1 MLCFKTI
8 RHLWLLALC
17 VASTETY
24 ANTTQH
30 IYDARGR
37 LIEVS
42 NASISSTVY
51 YKMDDANNRIATSNT
66 PIPDTPVISSFS
78 APASVAKK
86 GASASIKWTSTNST
100 HCSIA
105 VGGDASMYPSL
116 PTSGTQAVVMLDTTA
131 VVVWCHNNGLSA
143 SQGRIIQVNGIQN

>member
-1 MLCFKTI
+1 MFSCKATQGF
-8 RHLWLLALC
+8 WLPAFCLFA
-17 VASTETY
+17 ATAQ

-42 NASISSTVY
+42 NASAAATMY
-51 YKMDDANNRIATSNT
+51 YKLDKANNRIATSNT

-78 APASVAKK
+78 APASVAKQW
-86 GASASIKWTSTNST
+86 APATIKWTSTNST

-105 VGGDASMYPSL
+105 VGGDPNAYPNL
-116 PTSGTQAVVMLDTTA
+116 PTSGSQAVPMPETTA
-131 VVVWCHNNGLSA
+131 VVVWCHNNGLST
-143 SQGRIIQVNGIQN
+143 SNGRIIKVNGIQN